1 MTDLKPDNLQCTIL
15 PKIGLKHYKRMMF
28 PIFPVRVR
36 PCPSPHFPPAPPP
49 PPPHRECNFFALP
62 VRNCPLPAELK
73 LRENTAEQYAEY
85 GRTQQ
90 ALTSIFTSTESM
102 KEDDF
107 ASRRLGQKY
116 SFLRKFNSIQLNL
129 LFKKY
134 RRIPVISPPGY
145 KPPRL

>member
-36 PCPSPHFPPAPPP
+36 PCPSPHFPPPPP
-49 PPPHRECNFFALP
+49 PPQGVQFFCLTP

-90 ALTSIFTSTESM
+90 ALTSIF

-107 ASRRLGQKY
+107 ASRRLEAK
-116 SFLRKFNSIQLNL
+116 SI
-129 LFKKY
+129 LF
-134 RRIPVISPPGY
+134 
-145 KPPRL
+145 